1 VTGVDVQGATVTL
14 DVIQLFEGT
23 SARRAAI
30 QDGVAREDARYLTI
44 YVRNENDLLRTL
56 PVAEN
61 VRIRFMGVCDVPPNR
76 TAALTK
82 LRKAT
87 TPYDETFYYAV
98 RVSAGEIGRMVQHLT
113 ISAC

>member
-1 VTGVDVQGATVTL
+1 
-14 DVIQLFEGT
+14 
-23 SARRAAI
+23 
-30 QDGVAREDARYLTI
+30 
-44 YVRNENDLLRTL
+44 
-56 PVAEN
+56 
-61 VRIRFMGVCDVPPNR
+61 MGVCDVPPNR

-82 LRKAT
+82 LRKET